1 MVNTS
6 DAGGCPTRR
15 APGGLEREVLT
26 ALTAERRPMTA
37 AEVRAALAG
46 RLAYTTVMTTLVR
59 LHVKGVIARVRVGR
73 PYAYSLIDAPTAT
86 ARRMCRVLDGAES
99 REVVLARFLDEL
111 DPSDVPILQRL
122 LGIAST
128 A

>member
-1 MVNTS
+1 MAS
-6 DAGGCPTRR
+6 KDGSACPSRR
-15 APGGLEREVLT
+15 APGGLESEVLT
-26 ALTAERRPMTA
+26 TLTAATHPLTS
-37 AEVRAALAG
+37 AEVRAGLGG

-59 LHVKGVIARVRVGR
+59 LHVKGVIARSRVGR
-73 PYAYSLIDAPTAT
+73 AYAYSLLDAPTAT

-122 LGIAST
+122 LGTPST